1 MLTSF
6 NGGELLAVINSLY
19 DTAAHVWFVSRLSV
33 LFHKSALY
41 MYTSWVEQNFQD
53 LSPHL

>member
-33 LFHKSALY
+33 LFHKSAQVS
-41 MYTSWVEQNFQD
+41 TDFT
-53 LSPHL
+53 